1 MTKKLPQTRKSL
13 NHLTVFRDLIVEP
26 DHRISY
32 AKRLLIEMDILNE
45 KDLDIAAINESH
57 KNIEKEE
64 LKK

>member
-32 AKRLLIEMDILNE
+32 VKRLLIEMDILNE
-45 KDLDIAAINESH
+45 KDLDIATINESH

>member
-1 MTKKLPQTRKSL
+1 M
-13 NHLTVFRDLIVEP
+13 EP

-45 KDLDIAAINESH
+45 KDLDINESH

>member
-45 KDLDIAAINESH
+45 KDLDINESH

>member
-1 MTKKLPQTRKSL
+1 M
-13 NHLTVFRDLIVEP
+13 EP

-64 LKK
+64 LKKIIYKVDVRRAC